1 MINKIVQTMA
11 EAMAGI
17 RDGAVVLIG
26 GFGSIGQP
34 NALIEGLIEQG
45 AKDLTVVAN
54 NAGVGHAGLARLMEV
69 GRVRKI
75 ICSYPRTSDPV
86 VFEELYR
93 AGKIELEVMPQGTLA
108 ERMRAAG
115 AGIPAFY
122 TPTAVGTKLA
132 EGKEVR
138 DFRGRKYVLEEALFG
153 DVALIEAWQADRW
166 GNLTYR
172 SSARNFNPVM
182 AMAARVDD
190 RAGPA
195 RRRARR
201 ARSRA
206 RRHAGNFRQPRRPRA
221 VRRTDGDL
229 TESAEHETPAKPL
242 RLQTVDAATKSPRA
256 PRTTSQKAGTSI
268 SASAFRCCCRTT
280 SRRSAR

>member
-17 RDGAVVLIG
+17 RDGAVVLVG

-54 NAGVGHAGLARLMEV
+54 NSGVGYLGLAKLLDT

-75 ICSYPRTSDPV
+75 VCSFPRTADPV
-86 VFEELYR
+86 VFERLWRE
-93 AGKIELEVMPQGTLA
+93 GKIELECVPQGTMA

-122 TPTAVGTKLA
+122 TATAVGTKLA
-132 EGKEVR
+132 AGKEER
-138 DFRGRKYVLEEALFG
+138 EIRGRKYILEDALPG
-153 DVALIEAWQADRW
+153 DVALVEAWEADRW
-166 GNLTYR
+166 GNLTYK

-182 AMAARVDD
+182 ATAAKLTIVQSQHIVELGALDPEKIATAGIFVDRVLHVPY
-190 RAGPA
+190 GEP
-195 RRRARR
+195 
-201 ARSRA
+201 
-206 RRHAGNFRQPRRPRA
+206 
-221 VRRTDGDL
+221 
-229 TESAEHETPAKPL
+229 
-242 RLQTVDAATKSPRA
+242 TVT
-256 PRTTSQKAGTSI
+256 
-268 SASAFRCCCRTT
+268 
-280 SRRSAR
+280 

>member
-11 EAMAGI
+11 EAMADVS
-17 RDGAVVLIG
+17 DGSVVLVG

-54 NAGVGHAGLARLMEV
+54 NSGVGYVGLAKLLDT

-75 ICSYPRTSDPV
+75 VCSFPRTADPV
-86 VFEELYR
+86 VFERLWRE
-93 AGKIELEVMPQGTLA
+93 GKIELECVPQGTMA

-132 EGKEVR
+132 AGKEER
-138 DFRGRKYVLEEALFG
+138 EIHGRKYILEEALHG
-153 DVALIEAWQADRW
+153 DVALVEAWEADRW
-166 GNLTYR
+166 GNLTYK

-182 AMAARVDD
+182 ATAAKLTIVQSQHIVELGALDPEKIATPGIFVDRVLHVPY
-190 RAGPA
+190 GEP
-195 RRRARR
+195 
-201 ARSRA
+201 
-206 RRHAGNFRQPRRPRA
+206 
-221 VRRTDGDL
+221 
-229 TESAEHETPAKPL
+229 
-242 RLQTVDAATKSPRA
+242 TVT
-256 PRTTSQKAGTSI
+256 
-268 SASAFRCCCRTT
+268 
-280 SRRSAR
+280 

>member
-11 EAMAGI
+11 DAVAGI

-34 NALIEGLIEQG
+34 NALIAGLIEQG

-54 NAGVGHAGLARLMEV
+54 NAGVGHTGLARLMEV

-86 VFEELYR
+86 VFAGLYR
-93 AGKIELEVMPQGTLA
+93 AGKIELEVMPQGTMA

-122 TPTAVGTKLA
+122 TPTSVGTKLA

-138 DFRGRKYVLEEALFG
+138 DIRGRKYVLEEAFFG

-182 AMAARVDD
+182 ATAAKLTIAQAQHIVELGALDPEHITTPGIFVDRVVHMPY
-190 RAGPA
+190 GEP
-195 RRRARR
+195 
-201 ARSRA
+201 
-206 RRHAGNFRQPRRPRA
+206 
-221 VRRTDGDL
+221 VIT
-229 TESAEHETPAKPL
+229 
-242 RLQTVDAATKSPRA
+242 
-256 PRTTSQKAGTSI
+256 
-268 SASAFRCCCRTT
+268 
-280 SRRSAR
+280 

>member
-1 MINKIVQTMA
+1 MINKIVQNMA

-17 RDGAVVLIG
+17 RDDSLVLIG

-54 NAGVGHAGLARLMEV
+54 NAGVGHNGLARLMEV

-93 AGKIELEVMPQGTLA
+93 AGRIELEVMPQGTMA

-122 TPTAVGTKLA
+122 TPTSVGTLLA
-132 EGKEVR
+132 EGKELR
-138 DFRGRKYVLEEALFG
+138 EFSGRQYVLETALAG
-153 DVALIEAWQADRW
+153 DVALIEAWEADRW

-182 AMAARVDD
+182 AMAAKLTIAQAQHIVDLGALDPEKVPTPGIFMQRVVHVPY
-190 RAGPA
+190 GEP
-195 RRRARR
+195 
-201 ARSRA
+201 
-206 RRHAGNFRQPRRPRA
+206 
-221 VRRTDGDL
+221 
-229 TESAEHETPAKPL
+229 
-242 RLQTVDAATKSPRA
+242 TVT
-256 PRTTSQKAGTSI
+256 
-268 SASAFRCCCRTT
+268 
-280 SRRSAR
+280 